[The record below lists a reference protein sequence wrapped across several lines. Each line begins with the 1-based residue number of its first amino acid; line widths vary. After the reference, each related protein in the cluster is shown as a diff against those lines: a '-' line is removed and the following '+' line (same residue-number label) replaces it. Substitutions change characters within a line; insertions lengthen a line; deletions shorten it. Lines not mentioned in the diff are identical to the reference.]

1 MKQKYSSKNTS
12 LNQVAAVY
20 KRFRFPEGATV
31 LDYGGGKYDTAAEY
45 MKAQGVTVKVY
56 DPYNR
61 TPEENAAALA
71 ITPDYVVCSNVLNV
85 IAEDEVIDGI
95 LADLASYPATVLI
108 TVYEGNGTGAGAAT
122 TKGYQRNQKAAAYW
136 EMIDRHFSQVSKHNG
151 VYICQR

>member
-1 MKQKYSSKNTS
+1 MEQKYSSKDTS

-20 KRFRFPEGATV
+20 KRYQFPTGAKV
-31 LDYGGGKYDTAAEY
+31 LDYGGGKYDTAADY

-95 LADLASYPATVLI
+95 LSDLASYPATVLI
-108 TVYEGNGTGAGAAT
+108 TVYEGNGTGTGAAT
-122 TKGYQRNQKAAAYW
+122 TKGYQRNEKTAAYA
-136 EMIDRHFSQVSKHNG
+136 DRIRSHFGTVTRKNS

>member
-1 MKQKYSSKNTS
+1 
-12 LNQVAAVY
+12 
-20 KRFRFPEGATV
+20 
-31 LDYGGGKYDTAAEY
+31 

-61 TPEENAAALA
+61 TPEENTAALA
-71 ITPDYVVCSNVLNV
+71 INPDYVVCSNVLNV